1 MIGKVLPHSCVE
13 QLRKIVKNLTAPF
26 CFGVVRTPGRRND
39 GYTSMS
45 VFWKVPFVK
54 RIKLLLTGNLETSFL
69 TSSVPSLRVD
79 V

>member
-1 MIGKVLPHSCVE
+1 MDILPIGHGERDSKLGHY
-13 QLRKIVKNLTAPF
+13 N
-26 CFGVVRTPGRRND
+26 VVSLDKFPD

>member
-1 MIGKVLPHSCVE
+1 MMDILPTGHGERDSK
-13 QLRKIVKNLTAPF
+13 LRHYY
-26 CFGVVRTPGRRND
+26 VVDLD
-39 GYTSMS
+39 GFPNGCTSMS